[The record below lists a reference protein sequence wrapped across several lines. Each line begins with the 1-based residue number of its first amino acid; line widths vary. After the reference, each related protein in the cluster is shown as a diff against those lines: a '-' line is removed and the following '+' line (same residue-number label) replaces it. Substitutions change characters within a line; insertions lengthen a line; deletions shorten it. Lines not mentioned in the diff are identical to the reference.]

1 MSPSSKMTVVALAA
15 LRVFTNL
22 AKAHTW
28 VEEIQAIASD
38 GSYTGDYG
46 YPRGYVQRT
55 DPSFNGDS
63 NLWLLPALSSSR
75 TCISDSDLVCK
86 DTQRM
91 PNKNT
96 QWPNL
101 KYLENGHVTLPDDQK
116 GKPRAGGTVFIYRTT
131 QPSRTETITDVLKWT
146 ADGSGGTKKGLLL
159 AAQNYDDGRCHQRN
173 GGTISV
179 QRQGEFADHEPN
191 DPENT
196 NPLELWC
203 ESDVQV
209 PSTAKVGEVWAIY
222 WVWQWPTTP
231 NVDPILPNGK
241 DEYYTSCADFDIV
254 DGPIPDT
261 QVHTLVQQ
269 DPMRSAV
276 QDFTSRTA
284 LTTFPT
290 VTVASSTSSAASA
303 PPAIDSTTLSAISTV
318 SPSSALAPFAQAIKS
333 HNISTTLASITVS
346 ETTEVSVTTV
356 ILTDY
361 VTVIAPAFTTLIT
374 MSGFAA
380 PSGS

>member
-1 MSPSSKMTVVALAA
+1 M
-15 LRVFTNL
+15 
-22 AKAHTW
+22 
-28 VEEIQAIASD
+28 
-38 GSYTGDYG
+38 
-46 YPRGYVQRT
+46 
-55 DPSFNGDS
+55 
-63 NLWLLPALSSSR
+63 
-75 TCISDSDLVCK
+75 
-86 DTQRM
+86 
-91 PNKNT
+91 
-96 QWPNL
+96 

-116 GKPRAGGTVFIYRTT
+116 GKPRAGGTVFIYGTT
-131 QPSRTETITDVLKWT
+131 QPSRTETITD
-146 ADGSGGTKKGLLL
+146 
-159 AAQNYDDGRCHQRN
+159 
-173 GGTISV
+173 
-179 QRQGEFADHEPN
+179 
-191 DPENT
+191 
-196 NPLELWC
+196 
-203 ESDVQV
+203 
-209 PSTAKVGEVWAIY
+209 AIY

-269 DPMRSAV
+269 DPMPSAV

-290 VTVASSTSSAASA
+290 VKVASSTSSAASA
-303 PPAIDSTTLSAISTV
+303 PPAIDSTTLSAISAV
-318 SPSSALAPFAQAIKS
+318 SPSSAFAPFAQATTS
-333 HNISTTLASITVS
+333 HSISTTLASITVS
-346 ETTEVSVTTV
+346 ETTEVSMTTV

>member
-1 MSPSSKMTVVALAA
+1 M
-15 LRVFTNL
+15 
-22 AKAHTW
+22 
-28 VEEIQAIASD
+28 
-38 GSYTGDYG
+38 
-46 YPRGYVQRT
+46 
-55 DPSFNGDS
+55 
-63 NLWLLPALSSSR
+63 
-75 TCISDSDLVCK
+75 
-86 DTQRM
+86 
-91 PNKNT
+91 
-96 QWPNL
+96 

-116 GKPRAGGTVFIYRTT
+116 GKPHAGRTVFIYGTT

-146 ADGSGGTKKGLLL
+146 ADGSSGTKKGLLL

-173 GGTISV
+173 GGTTSV

-209 PSTAKVGEVWAIY
+209 PSTAR
-222 WVWQWPTTP
+222 VWQWPTTP
-231 NVDPILPNGK
+231 DVNPIVPNGK

-269 DPMRSAV
+269 DPMPSAV

-290 VTVASSTSSAASA
+290 VKVASSTSSAASA

-318 SPSSALAPFAQAIKS
+318 SPSSALAPFA
-333 HNISTTLASITVS
+333 
-346 ETTEVSVTTV
+346 
-356 ILTDY
+356 
-361 VTVIAPAFTTLIT
+361 
-374 MSGFAA
+374 
-380 PSGS
+380 